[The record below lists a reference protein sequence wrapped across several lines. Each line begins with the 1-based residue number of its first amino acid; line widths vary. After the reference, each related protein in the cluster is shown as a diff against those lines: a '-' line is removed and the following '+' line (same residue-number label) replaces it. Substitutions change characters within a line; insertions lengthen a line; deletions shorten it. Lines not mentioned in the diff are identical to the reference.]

1 MSKWAKK
8 AKSPSLKPY
17 IRSIGLDEDFDA
29 TQSLQSS
36 NELSGGEVLDDD
48 DDSDG
53 LAEPA
58 WKKAAF
64 PNNSAL
70 EEHLTT
76 TEARQTSVESRSG
89 PTLAV
94 YPFDIPAVANLGC
107 LEFATDVTFFI
118 GENGAGKSTLLE
130 ATAVAFGFPQEGGS
144 FHHMY
149 EGAAETVSVL
159 HESITLKKGLGKPLD
174 GFFLRAESFYNFAT
188 YIGDYHE
195 QSHGEAFLSLLN
207 NRFRGD
213 GLYLLDEPE
222 AALSPTRQLAALV
235 RIHDLVK
242 QNSQFVIATHSPILL
257 AYPGAKII
265 QFDKNGWQEIEYEQT
280 EHFEVTKY
288 FLNNYQ
294 RQIDRLLLDAE

>member
-1 MSKWAKK
+1 MSKWTKK
-8 AKSPSLKPY
+8 NKSPSLKPY
-17 IRSIGLDEDFDA
+17 IRSMSVDEAAWAKGTRENYSADEPTSAD
-29 TQSLQSS
+29 
-36 NELSGGEVLDDD
+36 ELADD

-58 WKKAAF
+58 WKIAAAVARRAQGA
-64 PNNSAL
+64 P
-70 EEHLTT
+70 
-76 TEARQTSVESRSG
+76 TEPEANHPPE
-89 PTLAV
+89 
-94 YPFDIPAVANLGC
+94 YPFNIPAVAKLGC
-107 LEFATDVTFFI
+107 LEFAPDVTFFI

-130 ATAVAFGFPQEGGS
+130 AAALAFGFPQEGGS
-144 FHHMY
+144 FNHMY
-149 EGAAETVSVL
+149 EGTDTVSAL
-159 HESITLKKGLGKPLD
+159 HQNITLKKGLGKPLD

-207 NRFRGD
+207 DRFRGD

-235 RIHDLVK
+235 RIHELVK
-242 QNSQFVIATHSPILL
+242 DNSQFVIATHSPILL

-265 QFDKNGWQEIEYEQT
+265 QFNQFGWQQVEYEQT
-280 EHFEVTKY
+280 EHFEVTRY

-294 RQIDRLLLDAE
+294 RQIDRLLLDND